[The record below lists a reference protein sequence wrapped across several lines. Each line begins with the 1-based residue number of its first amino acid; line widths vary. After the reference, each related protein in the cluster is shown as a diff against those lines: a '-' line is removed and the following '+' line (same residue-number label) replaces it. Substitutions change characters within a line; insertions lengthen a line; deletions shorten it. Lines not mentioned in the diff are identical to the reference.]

1 MSDTTATTG
10 RSSSKTLLSRLP
22 NLSNWGMYPVV
33 IIIALVAAAV
43 VPGFASTTNI
53 RNIIEQSAVLAVLTA
68 AEVLV
73 LLTGRFDLS
82 LESIVGFAPMVVAV
96 LATSYGLPG
105 VASLPVALAIG
116 LLVGFVNG
124 FLVVKVGLQPFI
136 ATLGMLLF
144 LRGAMLIISSGKAV
158 NNSNGQ
164 LDGLAFLGQFRF
176 TGVLLAT
183 WVAVVVLLAAA
194 FLTRRHRF
202 GRALYA
208 IGGNEGA
215 ARAAGIP
222 ADRTLWS
229 VFTIAGGLAAL
240 AGVMLVGR
248 LNSVAVSQGEN
259 LIFDVFAAAVIG
271 GVALD
276 GGKGTIFGA
285 LSGVLLLGSVSD
297 LLTLAAVPSYW
308 VQATRGAIILIAMI
322 VAAVVT
328 KRRLKRQQQQL
339 LRRAAASAT
348 PAATPGSPT
357 AADATSAGGAH
368 PVGSQLPADASS
380 TTSSSRSGAGGA
392 A

>member
-1 MSDTTATTG
+1 MSESSALTARPNH
-10 RSSSKTLLSRLP
+10 RSLVSRLSLA
-22 NLSNWGMYPVV
+22 NLSMYPVV
-33 IIIALVAAAV
+33 VILAVAAALFV
-43 VPGFASTTNI
+43 HDFAAPNNLLNI
-53 RNIIEQSAVLAVLTA
+53 VEQSAVLAVLVA

-96 LATSYGLPG
+96 LATSYGLPQA
-105 VASLPVALAIG
+105 ASIPLSLAIG
-116 LLVGFVNG
+116 LFVGFFNG

-158 NNSNGQ
+158 YNSNGN

-176 TGVLLAT
+176 AGVLIAT
-183 WVAVVVLLAAA
+183 WVAVLVLIATA

-202 GRALYA
+202 GRSLYA

-215 ARAAGIP
+215 ARAAGVP
-222 ADRTLWS
+222 VDRVLWM
-229 VFTIAGGLAAL
+229 VFTLAGGLAAL

-248 LNSVAVSQGEN
+248 LNTVAVSQGQN

-271 GVALD
+271 GIALD

-285 LSGVLLLGSVSD
+285 VSGVLLLGIVSN

-308 VQATRGAIILIAMI
+308 VQATRGAIILIAMV
-322 VAAVVT
+322 VAAVAAG
-328 KRRLKRQQQQL
+328 RRAKRQQQG
-339 LRRAAASAT
+339 LRRP
-348 PAATPGSPT
+348 PAATSTASDSGSG
-357 AADATSAGGAH
+357 TSGDQES
-368 PVGSQLPADASS
+368 VSSGSRVVASRAKRTES
-380 TTSSSRSGAGGA
+380 TG
-392 A
+392 

>member
-1 MSDTTATTG
+1 MSDTSAPAD
-10 RSSSKTLLSRLP
+10 RSTRPTWASRLP
-22 NLSNWGMYPVV
+22 LGNLGMYPVV
-33 IIIALVAAAV
+33 LILALAASLFV
-43 VPGFASTTNI
+43 SGFATPTNL
-53 RNIIEQSAVLAVLTA
+53 RNIIEQGAVLAVVVA

-96 LATSYGLPG
+96 LATSHGLPQA
-105 VASLPVALAIG
+105 ASVPLALAIG

-158 NNSNGQ
+158 YNSDGN
-164 LDGLAFLGQFRF
+164 LDGLAWLGQLRLV
-176 TGVLLAT
+176 GLLTAT
-183 WVAVVVLLAAA
+183 WVAVLVLIATA

-202 GRALYA
+202 GRSLYA

-222 ADRTLWS
+222 VNRVLWT
-229 VFTIAGGLAAL
+229 VFTLAGGLAAL

-248 LNSVAVSQGEN
+248 LNTVAVSQGQN

-271 GVALD
+271 GIALE

-285 LSGVLLLGSVSD
+285 VSGVLLLGIVSN
-297 LLTLAAVPSYW
+297 LLTLASVPSYW
-308 VQATRGAIILIAMI
+308 VDATRGAIILIAMI
-322 VAAVVT
+322 VAAVAAN
-328 KRRLKRQQQQL
+328 RRAKRQQQA
-339 LRRAAASAT
+339 LRR
-348 PAATPGSPT
+348 TPGSTGTST
-357 AADATSAGGAH
+357 ASGGDNTGTSGGARVEQQAV
-368 PVGSQLPADASS
+368 PTGSTASNA
-380 TTSSSRSGAGGA
+380 RSATQPGGA

>member
-1 MSDTTATTG
+1 MSEATATEG
-10 RSSSKTLLSRLP
+10 LPARRTLASRLP

-33 IIIALVAAAV
+33 IILALLAAV
-43 VPGFASTTNI
+43 LVNGFASATNI

-105 VASLPVALAIG
+105 VASLPLALAIG
-116 LLVGFVNG
+116 MFVGFING

-158 NNSNGQ
+158 YNSTGQ
-164 LDGLAFLGQFRF
+164 LNGLAFLGQFRLAGF
-176 TGVLLAT
+176 LIAT
-183 WVAVVVLLAAA
+183 WVAVLVLIAAA

-222 ADRTLWS
+222 VNRTLWT

-259 LIFDVFAAAVIG
+259 LVFDVFAAAVIG
-271 GVALD
+271 GVALE

-285 LSGVLLLGSVSD
+285 LSGVLLLGIVSD

-308 VQATRGAIILIAMI
+308 VQATRGAIILVAMI
-322 VAAVVT
+322 VAAVAT
-328 KRRLKRQQQQL
+328 KRRVKRQQQA
-339 LRRAAASAT
+339 LRQPPSPTSSAAAGGSSAEGAEKEKT
-348 PAATPGSPT
+348 GVLNRSS
-357 AADATSAGGAH
+357 AD
-368 PVGSQLPADASS
+368 
-380 TTSSSRSGAGGA
+380 TSSAAPPRGA

>member
-1 MSDTTATTG
+1 MSDSSAPAD
-10 RSSSKTLLSRLP
+10 RSSSRRTWVSRLP
-22 NLSNWGMYPVV
+22 MANLGMYPVV
-33 IIIALVAAAV
+33 LIIALTASIFVG
-43 VPGFASTTNI
+43 GFATPTNL
-53 RNIIEQSAVLAVLTA
+53 RNIIEQSAVLAVVVA

-96 LATSYGLPG
+96 LAASHGLPQA
-105 VASLPVALAIG
+105 ASVPLALAIG

-144 LRGAMLIISSGKAV
+144 LRGSMLIISSGKAV
-158 NNSNGQ
+158 YNSDGQ
-164 LDGLAFLGQFRF
+164 LDGLAWLGQFRF
-176 TGVLLAT
+176 AGILTAT
-183 WVAVVVLLAAA
+183 WVAVLVLIATS

-202 GRALYA
+202 GRSLYA

-222 ADRTLWS
+222 VDRVLWT

-248 LNSVAVSQGEN
+248 LNTVAVSQGQN

-271 GVALD
+271 GIALE

-285 LSGVLLLGSVSD
+285 VSGVLLLGIVSN
-297 LLTLAAVPSYW
+297 LLTLASVSSYW
-308 VQATRGAIILIAMI
+308 VDATRGAIILIAMI
-322 VAAVVT
+322 VAAVAAN
-328 KRRLKRQQQQL
+328 RRAKRQQQA
-339 LRRAAASAT
+339 LRRPPGSTGTSTASGGGNTGTDSGARVEQQAVPTGSTASDARSAT
-348 PAATPGSPT
+348 QP
-357 AADATSAGGAH
+357 
-368 PVGSQLPADASS
+368 
-380 TTSSSRSGAGGA
+380 GGA